1 MNRKELTPA
10 QSEELFGLLKAR
22 FDKNTGRHSGM
33 DWDKIKSKLEAGKE
47 KCWSLS
53 EMERTGGEPD
63 VVGYDSQT
71 GEYIFF
77 DCSPE
82 SPGGRRSLC
91 YDEEARMSRKS
102 APPENSAT
110 GMASAMGIGL
120 LTEVQYAQLQELGEF
135 DLKTSSW
142 LSTPPQVR
150 KLGGAIFGDRRFGR
164 VFIYHNGADSYY
176 GARGFRGSLRV

>member
-1 MNRKELTPA
+1 VTAANHHSVNIEGFALFFTYIILRAEMNKKELSPA
-10 QSEELFGLLKAR
+10 QSEELFWILKVR

-63 VVGYDSQT
+63 VVGYDIQT

-120 LTEVQYAQLQELGEF
+120 LTEEQYAQLQELGE
-135 DLKTSSW
+135 L
-142 LSTPPQVR
+142 
-150 KLGGAIFGDRRFGR
+150 RRFR
-164 VFIYHNGADSYY
+164 TERQIC
-176 GARGFRGSLRV
+176 R